1 MPRIPATAAQ
11 VGSSPCI
18 VNNGK
23 FFNVSQESQPALM
36 EMRERILR
44 HEYWR
49 AATSGGMGVSARLE

>member
-18 VNNGK
+18 VNSGK
-23 FFNVSQESQPALM
+23 FFNASPESQPALM